1 MAMTIPV
8 WVLLAFAVWTML
20 VLMMTVGIY
29 RWGMIFT
36 GRAKVTDFSAD
47 GGEGSPLYHRAMR
60 AHLNCLESL
69 PVYGAIVLVIVV
81 TGASNSTLD
90 ALALVL
96 IGARI
101 AQTLIHVSTVQTAVI
116 AYVRFGFFFTQLI
129 CMLWMAALLVQHA
142 I

>member
-1 MAMTIPV
+1 MTIPV
-8 WVLLAFAVWTML
+8 WVLLGFAVWTML

-36 GRAKVTDFSAD
+36 GRAQVTDFSAD
-47 GGEGSPLYHRAMR
+47 GNEGSPLYRRAMR

-69 PVYGAIVLVIVV
+69 PVYGAIVVAVVVSGADGSMLDTLAVI
-81 TGASNSTLD
+81 
-90 ALALVL
+90 L

-101 AQTLIHVSTVQTAVI
+101 AQTLVHVSTVQTSFI
-116 AYVRFGFFFTQLI
+116 AYVRFGFFFVQLI
-129 CMLWMAALLVQHA
+129 CMLSMAALVVQHA

>member
-90 ALALVL
+90 TLALVL

-116 AYVRFGFFFTQLI
+116 AYVRFCFFFTQLI